1 MNVFFTRKLSEVHFI
16 SLCFYTF
23 LPYSWVVSFELPF
36 LLPVYEVRLSS
47 GFIFLLAHRNVASSS
62 FAAAAAR
69 SAVRLMDLT
78 VCRRA
83 VAVAAAVVQEVVA
96 ASLPPSLLCSPSP
109 SRRRL
114 RLKSV
119 LEVDGG
125 GDGNT
130 TNDTAARTSS
140 AFYSISG
147 NTNHRCAAP
156 PHPS

>member
-1 MNVFFTRKLSEVHFI
+1 
-16 SLCFYTF
+16 
-23 LPYSWVVSFELPF
+23 
-36 LLPVYEVRLSS
+36 
-47 GFIFLLAHRNVASSS
+47 
-62 FAAAAAR
+62 
-69 SAVRLMDLT
+69 MDLT

-83 VAVAAAVVQEVVA
+83 VAVAAAAAVVQEVVA
-96 ASLPPSLLCSPSP
+96 ASLSLPPSFALRP
-109 SRRRL
+109 RRRL